1 MDDGIFVVSMA
12 NGVKLSSV
20 TVAEG
25 ENLSI
30 SGMGTVEYIFN
41 QSIAVDGVT
50 FASGTKKKEL
60 SLSSGEYR
68 VNGARL
74 TVDYAAT
81 LTEWLNDGSVKEGDK
96 ATIAFSGL
104 RSYAD
109 STALYNGTGS
119 GSFTYNVA
127 KKAATLVSATTADG
141 TGTLSNGGYATVKFL
156 SYFAVDDNNGKYSV
170 TFSEPIDSVLPSGQ
184 TQFAYLIWGENS
196 ENDDVYQEWLPVTF
210 SNDNK
215 TLTVDCTGK
224 LRSLDIMS
232 PTKGTNY
239 GYITLKFLGLKTE
252 DGQYV
257 ATGTSANQGS
267 FSFNFYYS
275 VVSSTVATRFRP
287 ADTFGNAETLTVQ
300 VTGYD
305 EFTFS
310 GVKFAWDT
318 DSVVVAKSELTIT
331 PADGNAATILV
342 PIPAAARTATD
353 VTVSFTDMTFT
364 DGVDHSD
371 LFTKTYNA
379 GSSAVTDI
387 TADADNAASVEYYT
401 LQGVRVT
408 NPTAGIYIVKR
419 GNTATLRRL

>member
-1 MDDGIFVVSMA
+1 
-12 NGVKLSSV
+12 
-20 TVAEG
+20 
-25 ENLSI
+25 
-30 SGMGTVEYIFN
+30 
-41 QSIAVDGVT
+41 
-50 FASGTKKKEL
+50 
-60 SLSSGEYR
+60 
-68 VNGARL
+68 
-74 TVDYAAT
+74 
-81 LTEWLNDGSVKEGDK
+81 
-96 ATIAFSGL
+96 
-104 RSYAD
+104 
-109 STALYNGTGS
+109 
-119 GSFTYNVA
+119 
-127 KKAATLVSATTADG
+127 
-141 TGTLSNGGYATVKFL
+141 
-156 SYFAVDDNNGKYSV
+156 
-170 TFSEPIDSVLPSGQ
+170 
-184 TQFAYLIWGENS
+184 
-196 ENDDVYQEWLPVTF
+196 
-210 SNDNK
+210 
-215 TLTVDCTGK
+215 
-224 LRSLDIMS
+224 
-232 PTKGTNY
+232 
-239 GYITLKFLGLKTE
+239 
-252 DGQYV
+252 
-257 ATGTSANQGS
+257 
-267 FSFNFYYS
+267 
-275 VVSSTVATRFRP
+275 
-287 ADTFGNAETLTVQ
+287 VQ